1 MLVLVAFTILH
12 SNANASDNNQFV
24 IALVGNGSD
33 FRPKWSLKELDM
45 ALTELASHRPKVVI
59 VAYRSGVQA
68 LRVDDRETR
77 PWIERLMAKGVV
89 FKVGR
94 ESMDLWGLSDD
105 NMPIEIEIVPSGLA
119 EVMMYQMRGYQ
130 RLTF

>member
-1 MLVLVAFTILH
+1 MILSVQVFAKARNH
-12 SNANASDNNQFV
+12 FV
-24 IALVGNGSD
+24 IALVGNASD
-33 FRPKWSLKELDM
+33 FRPKWSLKELDL
-45 ALTELASHRPKVVI
+45 ALSELKSQSVDVVI

-68 LRVDDRETR
+68 LRVDDNETR
-77 PWIERLMAKGVV
+77 QWVKRLMAKGVQ

-105 NMPIEIEIVPSGLA
+105 NMPVEIEIVPSGLA
-119 EVMMYQMRGYQ
+119 EVMMYQMKGYY